1 SDSVEVAPVA
11 VPEGVARNGVAS
23 S

>member
-1 SDSVEVAPVA
+1 DSVEVAPVA